1 MKHLFTGL
9 VLSLV
14 WLAAV
19 AVPKAEAQF
28 IKDPE
33 IISEY
38 LDTLI
43 LTPEE
48 RRHLQQMYEMVGL
61 RIGKIVGGEDA
72 DIADFPWTVAL
83 VTAAGSQYCGGT
95 VIDAEWILTA
105 AHCIGSTAFI
115 RAGVTNKNDT
125 SGQDRQAVQ
134 IINHPEYVSV
144 TQGRDISL
152 LRLGVP
158 LDLSDPNVAIAPIAT
173 EMHNLLGFEDEG
185 VPSIITGWGR
195 LFSGGPAP
203 NILQWAE
210 VPIVSNE
217 QAQVGY
223 PSVTITDD
231 MLAAG
236 IWGVGGV
243 DACQGDS
250 GGPLVVPDD
259 SSPVGYVVAGI
270 TSWGTGC
277 ANPTHMGMY
286 ARVSYFEEWIFENS
300 GLSFPGPG
308 EDDGVP
314 PAPVTDLSVIGLPTE
329 NTITVSWTAPG
340 GSGDDGR
347 AGTYDLRI
355 SESPIDASNFD
366 DATPVE
372 GVRRPLQAGAGETF
386 TIEGLDPLTEY
397 YIALKASDFFG
408 NTSEISNVVST
419 ATDGSPRIAFSATSF
434 DLTLPS
440 GSGTE
445 RTLTI
450 TNIGE
455 GLLTFMLPSF
465 LNGERFTTENTR
477 GLSVMAAPAASDA
490 NRAADRARI
499 REQLHQSGA
508 RGPLSESDLAL
519 LQERTTSAHQG
530 FVLLNQEPSITIAFE
545 NLSATGGQF
554 FDVTGD
560 GFSGELTSVR
570 ADFVINQAAG
580 QTWASDLA
588 LLVTNDEAI
597 SQQTVVLQVGGFNDF
612 GPSGTRIPWGT
623 GNSASPG
630 TPVQTTITIPTPL
643 LMDDLFVWIG
653 HGWNN
658 GGSSVWSG
666 EIELIGAT
674 EASRFISSISPASG
688 SIPVGESVD
697 VIITF
702 DTTDLEEGEYEST
715 TQLRNNDLTNLLTML
730 EFTLLVGPED
740 GLIVSPRNLVF
751 GEVEQ
756 GQSETLPV
764 TITNSA
770 DEAIEITGFSLSNSS
785 FSAVVPLVSL
795 EPGETA
801 EVAVTFSPLEIG
813 EIAGTLS
820 ISSTA
825 ENSPAVV
832 SLSGT
837 GLEADGPFSMV
848 TFRIDMSVMKA
859 EGTFQ
864 PDAGDAVFVRG
875 NFGAWGLNP
884 DFMLQQNGDSVYEVE
899 VLLEGEP
906 GRRFEYKYFMQAGDG
921 RSMPNGGWELNTVGE
936 EGGINRVVTLTA
948 PFITLPVVH
957 FNNQVTVD
965 TETETEMPAAFVLE
979 QNYPNPFNPTTT
991 IRWQMPDAAEVRL
1004 EVYNLQGQRVA
1015 LLASGLHT
1023 AGTHSVS
1030 FDASRLASGMYVYR
1044 LRAGDFIQT
1053 RSMMLVK

>member
-1 MKHLFTGL
+1 MKHLFIGL

-19 AVPKAEAQF
+19 AIPNAEAQF

-48 RRHLQQMYEMVGL
+48 RRHLQQMYELVGL
-61 RIGKIVGGEDA
+61 RVGKIVGGEDA
-72 DIADFPWTVAL
+72 DIADYPWTVAL
-83 VTAAGSQYCGGT
+83 VTAGGSQYCGGT

-134 IINHPEYVSV
+134 IINHPEYVTV

-152 LRLGVP
+152 LRLGEP
-158 LDLSDPNVAIAPIAT
+158 LDLSDPNVAIAPIST

-195 LFSGGPAP
+195 LFSGGPSP
-203 NILQWAE
+203 SILQWAE

-223 PSVTITDD
+223 PNVTITDD
-231 MLAAG
+231 MIAAG
-236 IWGVGGV
+236 LWGIGGV

-259 SSPVGYVVAGI
+259 NSPVGYVVAGI

-308 EDDGVP
+308 EDDGIP

-340 GSGDDGR
+340 GSGDEGR
-347 AGTYDLRI
+347 AGNYDLRI
-355 SESPIDASNFD
+355 SENPIDASNFD
-366 DATPVE
+366 DASPVE
-372 GVRRPLQAGAGETF
+372 GVRRPLQAGAGEIF
-386 TIEGLDPLTEY
+386 TIEDLDPLTEY

-408 NTSEISNVVST
+408 NVSEISNVVTT

-440 GSGTE
+440 GSSAE

-455 GLLTFMLPSF
+455 GLLTFALPSF
-465 LNGERFTTENTR
+465 MSGERFTTENTR
-477 GLSVMAAPAASDA
+477 ALSTIAQPVGSDE

-499 REQLHQSGA
+499 REHLYQSGA
-508 RGPLSESDLAL
+508 RGPLGAGDLDL
-519 LQERTTSAHQG
+519 LQERTTSAYQG
-530 FVLLNQEPSITIAFE
+530 FIPDSDEPSVTFEFE
-545 NLSATGGQF
+545 NLTASGGQF

-560 GFSGELTSVR
+560 GLSNELTAVR
-570 ADFVINQAAG
+570 GDFVINQAGG
-580 QTWASDLA
+580 QSWASDLA
-588 LLVTNDEAI
+588 VLFTNDEAI
-597 SQQTVVLQVGGFNDF
+597 SAQTVVLQVGGFNDF

-623 GNSASPG
+623 GNSGTPG
-630 TPVQTTITIPTPL
+630 TAVQTTITIPTPL

-658 GGSSVWSG
+658 GSNTVWTG
-666 EIELIGAT
+666 EIELIGVT

-688 SIPVGESVD
+688 SIPVGESMD

-702 DTTDLEEGEYEST
+702 DTADLEEGEYEST
-715 TQLRNNDLTNLLTML
+715 TQLRNNDLTNLVTML
-730 EFTLLVGPED
+730 EFSLLVGPED
-740 GLIVSPRNLVF
+740 GLIVSPRSLSF

-764 TITNSA
+764 TVTNSA
-770 DEAIEITGFSLSNSS
+770 DEAIEITGFSLSNGS
-785 FSAVVPLVSL
+785 FSAEVPLVTL

-801 EVAVTFSPLEIG
+801 DISVQFSPLEIG
-813 EIAGTLS
+813 EISGTLS
-820 ISSTA
+820 ITSTA

-848 TFRIDMSVMKA
+848 TFRVDMSVMQA
-859 EGTFQ
+859 EGIYQ
-864 PDAGDAVFVRG
+864 PEAGDAVFIRG
-875 NFGAWGLNP
+875 NFTAWGINP
-884 DFMLQQNGDSVYEVE
+884 NYSLQQNGDTVYEAE
-899 VLLEGEP
+899 IFLPGEP
-906 GRRFEYKYFMQAGDG
+906 GQRFEYKFFLQAGDG
-921 RSMPNGGWELNTVGE
+921 REMPNGGWELNAVGE
-936 EGGINRVVTLTA
+936 EGSINRVVTLTA
-948 PFITLPVVH
+948 PFITLPVVY
-957 FNNQVTVD
+957 FNNQITVD
-965 TETETEMPAAFVLE
+965 TETEAQMPAAFVLE

-1015 LLASGLHT
+1015 LLANGLHT